1 MNKNLFDGYQKLIN
15 STANTEALTNDTL
28 NNIAEIGIYSGYS
41 DKVINQMSMSEHTFV
56 YIKMALNNNIKISYD
71 NDKIFSTIK
80 ADAEQFLLDESL
92 FLKMRENICATNEK
106 TLYRYQFL
114 FTEAFPLITAEE
126 LYSISNNVKN
136 DTKILDFISAT
147 LLTTQNISFLINFF
161 NRKYHANS
169 EAYEIFNFIL
179 SLENDIIA
187 DFFFSLDYE
196 NFRFRTF
203 SKEKTQS
210 LKLRLNKPLNLA
222 VFENKLDFIEVTMC
236 ANEEIEASIKSEII
250 ANPTKAQKYVA
261 AISKVKKI
269 SNQTISIVTSLPTI
283 YIYSDIIMKELKN
296 QKFFEHYVISKTL
309 ANKKFIVES
318 NEEIWST
325 YVDIFRSE
333 KHQEV
338 CEYMKKNTVFL
349 EKFQERQEYLNMPQS
364 TRIRLAG
371 ILQDKQCVENIF
383 KYDTRFILNYFSQI
397 KGFKD
402 DIAAETFVDYVLKN
416 DILRAS
422 QQLYDYTYKLIKKH
436 GTKYRYTLGRKKKK

>member
-187 DFFFSLDYE
+187 DFFFSLDYD
-196 NFRFRTF
+196 NFRFRKF
-203 SKEKTQS
+203 SKEKIQS
-210 LKLRLNKPLNLA
+210 FKLRLNKPLNLS
-222 VFENKLDFIEVTMC
+222 VFENKLAFIEETMC
-236 ANEEIEASIKSEII
+236 ANEEIETSIKSEII
-250 ANPTKAQKYVA
+250 ANPTKAQKYVD
-261 AISKVKKI
+261 AISKAKKI
-269 SNQTISIVTSLPTI
+269 SNQTISLVTSLPTI
-283 YIYSDIIMKELKN
+283 YIYSDIIMEELKK

-309 ANKKFIVES
+309 ASEKFIVES

-325 YVDIFRSE
+325 YVDIFRNG

-338 CEYMKKNTVFL
+338 CEYMKINTDFL

-364 TRIRLAG
+364 ARIRLVG
-371 ILQDKQCVENIF
+371 ILQDKQCVENMF
-383 KYDTRFILNYFSQI
+383 DYDTRFILNYFSQI

-416 DILRAS
+416 DTLRTS
-422 QQLYDYTYKLIKKH
+422 QQLYDYTYKLIEKH
-436 GTKYRYTLGRKKKK
+436 GTKYRYTLGRRKKK